1 MLDEL
6 IIELMD
12 RAFINEMNVENN
24 EFQEIIKKYRDNYKF
39 IPINRY
45 KHKNLGIIGVEGED
59 GSLHYDRFY
68 GNIRSIESI
77 HMDFIRNGL
86 DWEKVC

>member
-12 RAFINEMNVENN
+12 RAFINDMNGENN
-24 EFQEIIKKYRDNYKF
+24 EFKEIIKKYRDNYKF

-45 KHKNLGIIGVEGED
+45 KHKNLWIIGIEGED
-59 GSLHYDRFY
+59 GHLHYDRCY